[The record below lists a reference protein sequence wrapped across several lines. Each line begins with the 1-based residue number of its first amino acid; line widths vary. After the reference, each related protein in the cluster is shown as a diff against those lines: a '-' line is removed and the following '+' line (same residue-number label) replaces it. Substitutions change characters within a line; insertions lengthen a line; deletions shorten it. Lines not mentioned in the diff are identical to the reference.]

1 MAQSF
6 KVKYNIVRH
15 YFSGGKAPRVMK
27 SGLNIREA
35 QAHCSDP
42 RTRKEGI
49 YFDGYQ
55 KVK

>member
-55 KVK
+55 